1 MIRSTPARLVGS
13 ATGGRRSLRS
23 LLAVLALAGLVLS
36 ATLTGAAAPAAP
48 TSQPRMFAYYYLWWS
63 SAHWREKLGSH
74 YAYGSQPLPLPATL
88 DSTGCGARSSF
99 TGNQLTDVPAQL
111 WTQDDRATIERDVR
125 QAMAA
130 GLTGFAVN
138 WAGTGAANQTP
149 NSVSYSRRLDTL
161 VRVVNQVRSEGH
173 TFSLW
178 ISYKSSAQKASTTTI
193 ANDLTYLN
201 HTYGANP
208 AFDRSNGNRPTLIL
222 MGSRKYGTSELATI
236 SRVAR
241 PHFYFVGDET
251 PGSWTPARA
260 AFLDGDHYYWSSQ
273 NPVANPQSF
282 GQLATLANAVRAQ
295 HNPDGSR
302 KGWFAP
308 LAPGYNKEIGG
319 GRSCVPRRGGQTLRD
334 LYAGNARTAPDA
346 WLLISW
352 NEITEGTYVV
362 PLQRYGSQSL
372 DALRAIGRV
381 AG

>member
-1 MIRSTPARLVGS
+1 M
-13 ATGGRRSLRS
+13 
-23 LLAVLALAGLVLS
+23 
-36 ATLTGAAAPAAP
+36 
-48 TSQPRMFAYYYLWWS
+48 
-63 SAHWREKLGSH
+63 LGSH
-74 YAYGSQPLPLPATL
+74 YAYGSHSLPLPATL
-88 DSTGCGARSSF
+88 DSTGCGAQSSF
-99 TGNQLTDVPAQL
+99 PGNKLTDVPAQL
-111 WTQDDRATIERDVR
+111 WTQDDPATIERDVR

-178 ISYKSSAQKASTTTI
+178 ISYKSSAQKRSTTTI
-193 ANDLTYLN
+193 ANDLAYLVK
-201 HTYGANP
+201 TYGANP

-251 PGSWTPARA
+251 SKSWTPARA
-260 AFLDGDHYYWSSQ
+260 SFLDGDHYYWSSQ
-273 NPVANPQSF
+273 NPVANPKSV
-282 GQLATLANAVRAQ
+282 GQLATLANAVRAEQ
-295 HNPDGSR
+295 NPDGSR

-352 NEITEGTYVV
+352 NEITEGTHVV

-372 DALRAIGRV
+372 DALRGMGRT